1 MFLDQS
7 PASLLALLAQ
17 SMLGLRLRGYSDSYP
32 VNGRAAYAAAA
43 CALSFA
49 ASTAR

>member
-7 PASLLALLAQ
+7 PAFPLALLVQ
-17 SMLGLRLRGYSDSYP
+17 SMLGLRLRGYLDSYP

-43 CALSFA
+43 SELSLA
-49 ASTAR
+49 TS